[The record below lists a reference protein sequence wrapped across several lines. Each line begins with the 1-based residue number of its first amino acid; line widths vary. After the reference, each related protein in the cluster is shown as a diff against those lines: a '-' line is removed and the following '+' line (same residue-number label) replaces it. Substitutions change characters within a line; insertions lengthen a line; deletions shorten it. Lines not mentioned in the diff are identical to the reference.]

1 MRILITGAGGGGADP
16 LVAEW
21 RECHWDDMDGH
32 TFVGVNSDPYILAS
46 SDIHPGYVVPDA
58 RKVTPMQYRH
68 ALANIAVEEDID
80 LIIPNTYGEVDAMS
94 GADLIG
100 TDNYP
105 GPFPLYM
112 PYVGDI
118 RRCQDKWLFWR
129 WLKSEGLGWT
139 LPATFPVDALAAL
152 PKVVDNLTWGLD
164 LPPEAPLWLRA
175 RRGAGA
181 YAATQVVGASEALWW
196 IKYHQRHKGM
206 KPSDFIISEYLP
218 GRDIIVS
225 MLWRKGRLLWL
236 RSFEKCGYF
245 EGASRPSGTSS
256 TGIVDKA
263 FYDESHFELCRYIVS
278 TLNPHAHGNWTLDWK
293 QDAEGDWKLTECN
306 IGRFIQGTLL
316 FNRIPEQRDWL
327 DAYLKAYSGW
337 DFMDEPVWYD
347 NTGWFTV
354 RSVNR
359 GLYLGKEEGLADLK
373 RIAETN

>member
-1 MRILITGAGGGGADP
+1 MPPYEYVQVLRKIVEKEKVD
-16 LVAEW
+16 LV
-21 RECHWDDMDGH
+21 
-32 TFVGVNSDPYILAS
+32 
-46 SDIHPGYVVPDA
+46 
-58 RKVTPMQYRH
+58 
-68 ALANIAVEEDID
+68 
-80 LIIPNTYGEVDAMS
+80 IPNTYAEVTALAGCQGSKELPGML
-94 GADLIG
+94 GAG
-100 TDNYP
+100 TYLP
-105 GPFPLYM
+105 M
-112 PYVGDI
+112 AKDI
-118 RRCQDKWLFWR
+118 RLCQDKWTFWR
-129 WLKSEGLGWT
+129 WCREECLLHHLPKSASFPDGLT
-139 LPATFPVDALAAL
+139 STALAFRRIG
-152 PKVVDNLTWGLD
+152 VDEENGL
-164 LPPEAPLWLRA
+164 AWLRA

-181 YAATQVVGASEALWW
+181 YAATKVRGVSEAIEWMG
-196 IKYHQRHKGM
+196 YHMGHRDMQ
-206 KPSDFIISEYLP
+206 PQDFMLSEYLP

-225 MLWRKGRLLWL
+225 MVWRHGRLVWL

-245 EGASRPSGTSS
+245 EGSCRPSGTSS